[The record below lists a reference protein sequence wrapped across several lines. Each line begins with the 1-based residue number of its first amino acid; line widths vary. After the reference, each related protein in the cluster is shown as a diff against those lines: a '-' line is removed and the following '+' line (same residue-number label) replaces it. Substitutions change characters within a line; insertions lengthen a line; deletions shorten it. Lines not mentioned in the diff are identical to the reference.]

1 VTIVVIV
8 VLLVGVSTLLWASV
22 GLGRVVSGALR
33 APIASSM
40 LTTSDVAVIIA
51 AHNEQL
57 VIAHTI
63 RSAAS
68 LVPVSNIFVVSDGS
82 TDLTTQIA
90 TEEGA
95 TVLDLNPNRGKA
107 GAIAA
112 IIDEFELAKRFQVVM
127 LLDAD
132 TQLAPDYF
140 ETGLPLFNEQ
150 DVVAVAGRVISLPEQ
165 PGTTLLGRVIVA
177 HRERVYIVVQY
188 LHKFGQAARWANAV
202 SIVPGFASMYRSR
215 VLADID
221 IEAQGLAIEDYNMTF
236 EVHAKKLG
244 RIAFHPRAA
253 IALTQDPN
261 TLHDYVSQVSRWN
274 LGFWQ
279 TVRRHGMHAG
289 RFWAA
294 LGLFITE
301 LVTSSVLMLLFLPA
315 AATLLV
321 FALIDAVDGSAPTTA
336 SMVVLAIPP
345 TVVVIGVLVPDYVMT
360 VFAALVARAPA
371 MLVLG
376 LAFPLLRIVDSYLC
390 LRSLARA
397 YRASTSGV
405 WKSPE
410 RRSVVQL

>member
-1 VTIVVIV
+1 MTIIVIV
-8 VLLVGVSTLLWASV
+8 VLLVGVSTAFWASV
-22 GLGRVVSGALR
+22 GLARFLSGALR
-33 APIASSM
+33 PLTAPGLFTAR
-40 LTTSDVAVIIA
+40 DVAVVVA

-63 RSAAS
+63 RSAAA
-68 LVPVSNIFVVSDGS
+68 LVPLENIFVVSDGS
-82 TDLTTQIA
+82 TDHTTVIA
-90 TEEGA
+90 AAEGA
-95 TVLDLNPNRGKA
+95 TVFDLSPNRGKA

-112 IIDEFELAKRFQVVM
+112 VIHEFDLAERFAVVM

-140 ETGLPLFNEQ
+140 DTGLPLFN
-150 DVVAVAGRVISLPEQ
+150 DPNVVAVAGRAMSLPEQ
-165 PGTTLLGRVIVA
+165 PGTTLAGRILVA

-221 IEAQGLAIEDYNMTF
+221 IEAKGLAIEDYNMTF
-236 EVHAKKLG
+236 EVHAKRLG

-261 TLHDYVSQVSRWN
+261 TLHDYVAQVTRWN

-279 TVRRHGMHAG
+279 TVRRHGMHSG

-294 LGLFITE
+294 LVLFIAE
-301 LVTSSVLMLLFLPA
+301 LITSSILMLLFLPVL
-315 AATLLV
+315 ATLL
-321 FALIDAVDGSAPTTA
+321 ALSIVDALDGDAPSPA
-336 SMVVLAIPP
+336 SMIIGGIPPLVVLL
-345 TVVVIGVLVPDYVMT
+345 GVLLPDYLLT
-360 VFAALVARAPA
+360 VFAAVVARAPS
-371 MLVLG
+371 MLLLG
-376 LAFPLLRIVDSYLC
+376 FAFPLLRIVDSYLC
-390 LRSLARA
+390 LRALVRA
-397 YRASTSGV
+397 YRPGADGV

-410 RRSVVQL
+410 RRSVAQL

>member
-1 VTIVVIV
+1 VTLVVLV

-22 GLGRVVSGALR
+22 GLARVLLR
-33 APIASSM
+33 DVPEPAGSSL
-40 LTTSDVAVIIA
+40 LTTTDVAVIIA

-63 RSAAS
+63 RSAAA
-68 LVPVSNIFVVSDGS
+68 LLPASNIFVVSDGS
-82 TDLTTQIA
+82 TDQTAQISTA
-90 TEEGA
+90 EGA
-95 TVLDLNPNRGKA
+95 TVLDLCPNRGKA

-112 IIDEFELAKRFQVVM
+112 IITEFELANRFQIVM

-140 ETGLPLFNEQ
+140 ETGLPLFNDR

-165 PGTTLLGRVIVA
+165 PGTTLLGRIIVA
-177 HRERVYIVVQY
+177 HRERIYIMVQY

-215 VLADID
+215 VLQDID
-221 IEAQGLAIEDYNMTF
+221 IDASGLAIEDYNMTF

-279 TVRRHGMHAG
+279 TVRRHGIHKG

-294 LGLFITE
+294 LGLFIVE
-301 LVTSSVLMLLFLPA
+301 LVTSSVLMLFFLPVIA
-315 AATLLV
+315 ALLT
-321 FALIDAVDGSAPTTA
+321 FAVIDGLDGGAPSVASA
-336 SMVVLAIPP
+336 VVLAVPP
-345 TVVVIGVLVPDYVMT
+345 IVVVIGVLVPDYVMT
-360 VFAALVARAPA
+360 VFAAVVARAPT

-376 LAFPLLRIVDSYLC
+376 LVFPLLRIIDSYLC
-390 LRSLARA
+390 LRALSRA